1 MPPESVDQSLYEE
14 IFLSSPA
21 SILVHDSKTGT
32 IVASNPAGA
41 DVLDVD
47 RSTVEGMSLAD
58 VSPDSGAFT
67 AARAR
72 TAIEDAA
79 THGVATLG
87 WRIDAGEDV
96 RSVEITFKDSNGP
109 SDRVFAFIEDVTRFR
124 NREAQLRTH
133 RLQRSTVFDSPQL
146 FVGLLDTDGM
156 LLEANETALEFAD
169 LERDEVVG
177 EYFPSTPWWQE
188 EATDREQLAEAITE
202 AKDGAETTF
211 FATYRNSEGERA
223 EARVLVRP
231 VYDEAR
237 DEVVNI
243 IVEGMDVT
251 EQVRREQQ
259 LRDRNEELNTLLD
272 NVPVVLFKLDPEG
285 VFQRSTGR
293 GLQSLGLEPG
303 ELVGASI
310 HDAFGDYGSVTD
322 SVERA
327 LDGEEIRSTV
337 EIEGTVYE
345 TWYRPV
351 FEGDE
356 VREII
361 GIARDVTELKRREDR
376 FRKLSQATAD
386 LFTAET
392 VDGVA
397 ETILD
402 ITVDI
407 IGQDM
412 AAYRCYEERVLTPIT
427 ATEGAMAFADV
438 DTPTELPT
446 MADGTDEM
454 AAFKSGEQRVIHESQ
469 SHETIGLPDIPLG
482 TMLCVPIGS
491 HGLLTVGSSEE
502 VDHSDIDQYLFR
514 ILEQTATAALDR
526 VKRDAELAVHR
537 EELEQSNENLQQFAY
552 VASHDLQEP
561 LRMVSSYID
570 LLDSEY
576 GDELDEEASEY
587 MDFAVDGARR
597 MQAMIDSLLQYAR
610 VQTRAQGFETVD
622 PNPIV
627 EETLDALQL
636 QIEET
641 DATVTTGSLPT
652 IEADPDQIG
661 QVFQNLIKNA
671 LTYTSASD
679 VSPNISVTGSRSD
692 GIVTFAVVDNGPG
705 VPERAREDIFEIF
718 ERGGEHDS
726 QGTGI
731 GLAVCRR
738 IVRRHDGEMWFEE
751 ADSGGAKF
759 VFTIPTTQTEGLND
773 D

>member
-21 SILVHDSKTGT
+21 SILVHDGTTGT

-41 DVLDVD
+41 DILDVD

-72 TAIEDAA
+72 AAIEDAA

-124 NREAQLRTH
+124 NREAQLRTR

-211 FATYRNSEGERA
+211 FATHRNSDGERA

-310 HDAFGDYGSVTD
+310 HDAFGDYGSITD

-327 LDGEEIRSTV
+327 LGGEEIRSTI

-351 FEGDE
+351 FESDE

-412 AAYRCYEERVLTPIT
+412 AAYRCYEEGVLTPIT

-438 DTPTELPT
+438 DTPTELST

-661 QVFQNLIKNA
+661 QVFQNLIRNA

-679 VSPNISVTGSRSD
+679 VSPDISVTGSRSD

-718 ERGGEHDS
+718 ERGGEYDS